1 MFDTIRSAFS
11 ERLFGRSPGRAK
23 IADLDALKTA
33 LAQESAHVAQSAAY
47 NYLRA
52 RTGFLGP
59 KLFNETAFLEAV
71 EVTRWEAYGA
81 VLADLLMIV
90 EGAGRPF
97 LPPGG
102 AAAEW
107 CNLFHQ
113 ALAVYPPPSHR
124 EDGWLSLEQAFAARL
139 TASAALPPA
148 APEQIAVSA
157 GQTIFAQLPLHPDI
171 RRLDEEMVVN
181 TVRFRMLRSWESLK
195 ERLEWPS
202 ISTEIRHLP
211 AAE

>member
-1 MFDTIRSAFS
+1 MLDTIRSAFG

-33 LAQESAHVAQSAAY
+33 LAQESAHVAQSATY

-52 RTGFLGP
+52 RTGLLGP

-81 VLADLLMIV
+81 VLADLVMIV

-97 LPPGG
+97 LPAG
-102 AAAEW
+102 AAVAEW
-107 CNLFHQ
+107 RNIFHQ
-113 ALAVYPPPSHR
+113 SLAVYPPPSHR
-124 EDGWLSLEQAFAARL
+124 EDGWLGLEQAFAARL
-139 TASAALPPA
+139 TAAAALPPA

-157 GQTIFAQLPLHPDI
+157 GQTIFAQLPLHLDI
-171 RRLDEEMVVN
+171 RRPDEEMVVN

-195 ERLEWPS
+195 ERLEWPK
-202 ISTEIRHLP
+202 IAAEIRHLP